1 MPLKAVPY
9 ILKENGIKGVID
21 MIHLEWNERKTIKKV
36 KCIHTNAKK
45 YIVNHVLTLDKVYD
59 VKNETEEYYYIV
71 DNTGRVGGFYK
82 DYFQEQ

>member
-1 MPLKAVPY
+1 
-9 ILKENGIKGVID
+9 
-21 MIHLEWNERKTIKKV
+21 MIHLDWNKRKTIKRV

-45 YIVNHVLTLDKVYD
+45 YIVNHVLTIDKVYD

>member
-1 MPLKAVPY
+1 
-9 ILKENGIKGVID
+9 
-21 MIHLEWNERKTIKKV
+21 MIHLDWNKRKTIKRV

-45 YIVNHVLTLDKVYD
+45 YIVNHVLTQDKVYD

>member
-1 MPLKAVPY
+1 
-9 ILKENGIKGVID
+9 
-21 MIHLEWNERKTIKKV
+21 MIHLDWNERKTIKKV

-59 VKNETEEYYYIV
+59 VKNETEEYYYIM

>member
-1 MPLKAVPY
+1 MFVLFAVLFY
-9 ILKENGIKGVID
+9 LSD
-21 MIHLEWNERKTIKKV
+21 
-36 KCIHTNAKK
+36 
-45 YIVNHVLTLDKVYD
+45 TLVKVYD